1 MKVKILGDFSYQ
13 TSPETEDMIEVS
25 PEDLKDLG
33 KTKIF
38 DVENNCIKDYSL
50 PEEVIEAQKKTELR
64 AKRRTLLT
72 AFDKW
77 EKAVLRGRE
86 SDSEIIMQWYNDLL
100 NLSTSAFDESNI
112 PDRIKYY
119 L

>member
-25 PEDLKDLG
+25 PEDLKGLG
-33 KTKIF
+33 TTKIF
-38 DVENNCIKDYSL
+38 DIENNCIKDYSL
-50 PEEVIEAQKKTELR
+50 SEEVIEAQKKTELR

-86 SDSEIIMQWYNDLL
+86 ADNGEIMAWYESLLDL
-100 NLSTSAFDESNI
+100 NENSFIEGNI
-112 PDRIKYY
+112 PARIKYY